1 MKSVLIGDC
10 RVDILPVVHGLVSEA
25 EKVRSAYG
33 GYEAYA
39 CALGI
44 EGIQGIKNRADIEDD
59 FGINELDIA
68 YAKHMEAFGE
78 VQIPSPSICEL
89 IDLCGADDLN
99 VIPLDMNDEDFTE
112 LYCKTV
118 KTMDFVKEH
127 RHAKKGFR
135 KRFDAD
141 TPEELALQWDAHVNK
156 VKSYA
161 LLSEKRE
168 EYIASQ
174 IKDIARYRKSLLVVL
189 EVERVDGVMG
199 HLV

>member
-1 MKSVLIGDC
+1 M
-10 RVDILPVVHGLVSEA
+10 
-25 EKVRSAYG
+25 
-33 GYEAYA
+33 
-39 CALGI
+39 
-44 EGIQGIKNRADIEDD
+44 
-59 FGINELDIA
+59 
-68 YAKHMEAFGE
+68 
-78 VQIPSPSICEL
+78 
-89 IDLCGADDLN
+89 
-99 VIPLDMNDEDFTE
+99 DMNDEDFTE